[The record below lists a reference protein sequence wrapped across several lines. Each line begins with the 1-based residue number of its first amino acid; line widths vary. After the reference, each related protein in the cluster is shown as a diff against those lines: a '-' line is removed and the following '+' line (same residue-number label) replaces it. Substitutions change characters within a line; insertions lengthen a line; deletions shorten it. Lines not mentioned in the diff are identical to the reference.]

1 MYHKIVSNEQEFQ
14 AFKES
19 VINAGLP
26 YRDLNYQN
34 QILISYFDN
43 RQMVGTGGLEV
54 LNSYGLLRSVSVSAH
69 HRGKAIGKQ
78 IASDIISNAQRS
90 NLDAVYL
97 LTETAQGYFQKLG
110 FETVGRESVP
120 NEIKS
125 TEQYAQLCPA
135 SATCMVIKWVTK

>member
-14 AFKES
+14 SFKES

-26 YRDLNYQN
+26 YGDLNYQN
-34 QILISYFDN
+34 QVLISYFDN
-43 RQMVGTGGLEV
+43 NQMVGTGGLEI
-54 LNSYGLLRSVSVSAH
+54 LNSYGLLRSVSVYEH

-110 FETVGRESVP
+110 FETVDRESVP
-120 NEIKS
+120 YEIKS

-135 SATCMVIKWVTK
+135 SATCMVIKLEKK